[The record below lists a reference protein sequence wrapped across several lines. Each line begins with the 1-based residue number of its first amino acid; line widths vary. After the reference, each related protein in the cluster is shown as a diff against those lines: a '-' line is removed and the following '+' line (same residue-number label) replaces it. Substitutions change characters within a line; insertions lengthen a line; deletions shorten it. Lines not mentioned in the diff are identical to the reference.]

1 MDYNGKRWKQKREL
15 ILRRDKHLCREHQR
29 YGKRIDATMVHHI
42 YPALEYPEWEFA
54 SWNLISLCNDCHEAM
69 HVRITGEL
77 TDKGKALQKRTPPS
91 LERLREGMGY
101 RERGTLS
108 NSGKP

>member
-42 YPALEYPEWEFA
+42 YPALEYPEWKFE

-69 HVRITGEL
+69 HVRLTGEL
-77 TDKGKALQKRTPPS
+77 TDKGKALQKRTPSPS
-91 LERLREGMGY
+91 QILTSR
-101 RERGTLS
+101 
-108 NSGKP
+108 